1 MGREFFDKKPIDFSF
16 FNVFIVK
23 TLNSVLCTLNFYH
36 YLCSK
41 NKNKMQR
48 KLKFALFG
56 NEYQTKKSASV
67 TRLLSCLQRHEA
79 EVYVERTFGEFL
91 SQMHG
96 NEAPANRQLWSG
108 LRKFERL
115 NFDVD
120 YAISMG
126 GDGTLLKTASHV
138 GATGVPIIGVNT
150 GRLGFL
156 ADFLPD
162 EMEEAFAE
170 LYEGRCTT
178 EEHSVIG
185 IAGRSAKSGKDIDFS
200 KVGYPYALND
210 IAVLKRDNA
219 SMITIHARVNDNE
232 LVTYQADGLV
242 VSTPTG
248 STAYNL
254 SNGGPIM
261 APLTGILCLTPV
273 APHSLNIRP
282 IVIND
287 DSEIVLTIESR
298 THNFLVAVDGRSASF
313 DERTQL
319 VIRKAPYR
327 VRIVKRASQHYFAT
341 LREKMMW
348 GIDAR

>member
-1 MGREFFDKKPIDFSF
+1 MEKK
-16 FNVFIVK
+16 
-23 TLNSVLCTLNFYH
+23 L
-36 YLCSK
+36 
-41 NKNKMQR
+41 R
-48 KLKFALFG
+48 FALFG
-56 NEYQTKKSASV
+56 NEYQTKKSASAA
-67 TRLLSCLQRHEA
+67 LLLGCLRQHEA
-79 EVYVERTFGEFL
+79 EVFVERTFYDFL
-91 SQMHG
+91 RQMHG
-96 NEAPANRQLWSG
+96 GEPVVAALCDSMHV
-108 LRKFERL
+108 
-115 NFDVD
+115 FDVLDFHVD

-138 GATGVPIIGVNT
+138 GATGIPIIGVNT

-156 ADFLPD
+156 ADFLPNEIEQALD
-162 EMEEAFAE
+162 E
-170 LYEGRCTT
+170 LYAGKCRV
-178 EEHSVIG
+178 EEHAAIKLSLRDG
-185 IAGRSAKSGKDIDFS
+185 SSGSNGSFSAMLRKRPCGPSAMSLRDGSSGPNGSNSSNGSI
-200 KVGYPYALND
+200 GYPYALND

-219 SMITIHARVNDNE
+219 SMITIHARINGDE

-287 DSEIVLTIESR
+287 DSVIELTVESR
-298 THNFLVAVDGRSASF
+298 THNYLVAVDGRSAAL
-313 DERTQL
+313 DERIPL
-319 VIRKAPYR
+319 VISKAPYT

-348 GIDAR
+348 GMDAR

>member
-1 MGREFFDKKPIDFSF
+1 ME
-16 FNVFIVK
+16 
-23 TLNSVLCTLNFYH
+23 
-36 YLCSK
+36 
-41 NKNKMQR
+41 Q
-48 KLKFALFG
+48 KLRFALFG
-56 NEYQTKKSASV
+56 NEYQTKKSASAA
-67 TRLLSCLQRHEA
+67 LLLGCLRQHEA
-79 EVYVERTFGEFL
+79 EVFVERTFYDFL
-91 SQMHG
+91 RQMHG
-96 NEAPANRQLWSG
+96 GEPVVAALCDSMHV
-108 LRKFERL
+108 
-115 NFDVD
+115 FDVLDFPVD

-138 GATGVPIIGVNT
+138 GATGIPIIGVNT

-156 ADFLPD
+156 ADFLPNEIEQALD
-162 EMEEAFAE
+162 E
-170 LYEGRCTT
+170 LYAGKCRV
-178 EEHSVIG
+178 EEHAAIKLSLRDEQEFKVQG
-185 IAGRSAKSGKDIDFS
+185 SKSLRDGS
-200 KVGYPYALND
+200 KGSNGSMSLRDGSSGPSGSIGYPYALND

-219 SMITIHARVNDNE
+219 SMITIHARINGDE

-287 DSEIVLTIESR
+287 DSVIELTVESR
-298 THNFLVAVDGRSASF
+298 THNYLVAVDGRSATL
-313 DERTQL
+313 DERIPL
-319 VIRKAPYR
+319 VISKAPYT

-348 GIDAR
+348 GMDAR

>member
-1 MGREFFDKKPIDFSF
+1 MEKK
-16 FNVFIVK
+16 
-23 TLNSVLCTLNFYH
+23 L
-36 YLCSK
+36 
-41 NKNKMQR
+41 R
-48 KLKFALFG
+48 FALFG
-56 NEYQTKKSASV
+56 NEYQTKKSASAA
-67 TRLLSCLQRHEA
+67 LLLGCLQQHEA
-79 EVYVERTFGEFL
+79 EVFVERTFYDFL
-91 SQMHG
+91 RQMHG
-96 NEAPANRQLWSG
+96 GEPVVAALCDSMHV
-108 LRKFERL
+108 
-115 NFDVD
+115 FDVLDFPVD

-138 GATGVPIIGVNT
+138 GATGIPIIGVNT

-156 ADFLPD
+156 ADFLPNEIEQALD
-162 EMEEAFAE
+162 E
-170 LYEGRCTT
+170 LYAGKCRV
-178 EEHSVIG
+178 EEHAAIKLSLRDEQEFKVQG
-185 IAGRSAKSGKDIDFS
+185 SKSLRDGSSGSNGSMSLRDGS
-200 KVGYPYALND
+200 KGLSGSNGSIGYPYALND

-219 SMITIHARVNDNE
+219 SMITIHARINGDE

-287 DSEIVLTIESR
+287 DSVIELTVESR
-298 THNFLVAVDGRSASF
+298 THNYLVAVDGRSATL
-313 DERTQL
+313 DESIPL
-319 VIRKAPYR
+319 VISKAPYT

-348 GIDAR
+348 GMDAR

>member
-1 MGREFFDKKPIDFSF
+1 ME
-16 FNVFIVK
+16 
-23 TLNSVLCTLNFYH
+23 
-36 YLCSK
+36 
-41 NKNKMQR
+41 Q
-48 KLKFALFG
+48 KLRFALFG
-56 NEYQTKKSASV
+56 NEYQTKKSASAAQ
-67 TRLLSCLQRHEA
+67 LLSCLQQHEA
-79 EVYVERTFGEFL
+79 EVFVERTFYDFL
-91 SQMHG
+91 RQMHG
-96 NEAPANRQLWSG
+96 GEPVVAALCDSMHV
-108 LRKFERL
+108 
-115 NFDVD
+115 FDVLDFPVD

-138 GATGVPIIGVNT
+138 GATGIPIIGVNT

-156 ADFLPD
+156 ADFLPNEIEQALD
-162 EMEEAFAE
+162 E
-170 LYEGRCTT
+170 LYAGKCRV
-178 EEHSVIG
+178 EEHAAIKLSLRDG
-185 IAGRSAKSGKDIDFS
+185 SKGSNGSFSAMLRKRPCGPSAMSLRDGSSGPNGSNGSI
-200 KVGYPYALND
+200 GYPYALND

-219 SMITIHARVNDNE
+219 SMITIHARINGDE

-287 DSEIVLTIESR
+287 DSVIELTVESR
-298 THNFLVAVDGRSASF
+298 THNYLVAVDGRSAAL
-313 DERTQL
+313 DERIPL
-319 VIRKAPYR
+319 VISKAPYT

-348 GIDAR
+348 GMDAR

>member
-1 MGREFFDKKPIDFSF
+1 MEKK
-16 FNVFIVK
+16 
-23 TLNSVLCTLNFYH
+23 L
-36 YLCSK
+36 
-41 NKNKMQR
+41 R
-48 KLKFALFG
+48 FALFG
-56 NEYQTKKSASV
+56 NEYQTKKSASAAQ
-67 TRLLSCLQRHEA
+67 LLGCLQQHEA
-79 EVYVERTFGEFL
+79 EVFVERTFYDFL
-91 SQMHG
+91 RQMHG
-96 NEAPANRQLWSG
+96 GEPVVAALCDSMHV
-108 LRKFERL
+108 
-115 NFDVD
+115 FDVLDFPVD

-138 GATGVPIIGVNT
+138 GATGIPIIGVNT

-156 ADFLPD
+156 ADFLPNEIEQALD
-162 EMEEAFAE
+162 E
-170 LYEGRCTT
+170 LYAGKCRV
-178 EEHSVIG
+178 EEHAAIKLSLRDG
-185 IAGRSAKSGKDIDFS
+185 SSGSNGSMSLRDGS
-200 KVGYPYALND
+200 KGSNGSMSLRDGSKGLSGSNGSIGYPYALND

-219 SMITIHARVNDNE
+219 SMITIHARINGDE

-287 DSEIVLTIESR
+287 DSVVELTVESR
-298 THNFLVAVDGRSASF
+298 THNYLVAVDGRSATL
-313 DERTQL
+313 DESIPL
-319 VIRKAPYR
+319 VISKAPYT

-348 GIDAR
+348 GMDAR

>member
-1 MGREFFDKKPIDFSF
+1 MEKK
-16 FNVFIVK
+16 
-23 TLNSVLCTLNFYH
+23 L
-36 YLCSK
+36 
-41 NKNKMQR
+41 R
-48 KLKFALFG
+48 FALFG
-56 NEYQTKKSASV
+56 NEYQTKKSASAA
-67 TRLLSCLQRHEA
+67 LLLGCLQQHEA
-79 EVYVERTFGEFL
+79 EVFVERTFYDFL
-91 SQMHG
+91 RQMHG
-96 NEAPANRQLWSG
+96 GEPVVAALCDSMHV
-108 LRKFERL
+108 
-115 NFDVD
+115 FDVLDFPVD

-138 GATGVPIIGVNT
+138 GATGIPIIGVNT

-156 ADFLPD
+156 ADFLPNEIEQALD
-162 EMEEAFAE
+162 E
-170 LYEGRCTT
+170 LYAGKCRV
-178 EEHSVIG
+178 EEHAAIKLSLG
-185 IAGRSAKSGKDIDFS
+185 DGSKGSMSLRDGSSGSNGSMSLRDGS
-200 KVGYPYALND
+200 KGSNGSMSLRDGSKGLSGSNGSIGYPYALND

-219 SMITIHARVNDNE
+219 SMITIHARINGDE

-287 DSEIVLTIESR
+287 DSVIELTVESR
-298 THNFLVAVDGRSASF
+298 THNYLVAVDGRSATL
-313 DERTQL
+313 DESIPL
-319 VIRKAPYR
+319 VISKAPYT

-348 GIDAR
+348 GMDAR

>member
-1 MGREFFDKKPIDFSF
+1 ME
-16 FNVFIVK
+16 
-23 TLNSVLCTLNFYH
+23 
-36 YLCSK
+36 
-41 NKNKMQR
+41 Q
-48 KLKFALFG
+48 KLRFALFG
-56 NEYQTKKSASV
+56 NEYQTKKSASMA
-67 TRLLSCLQRHEA
+67 LLLNCLHRRGA
-79 EVYVERTFGEFL
+79 EVFVERTFYDFLKREESGERRV
-91 SQMHG
+91 
-96 NEAPANRQLWSG
+96 ESG
-108 LRKFERL
+108 LWEGVRV
-115 NFDVD
+115 FDKLDFPAD

-138 GATGVPIIGVNT
+138 GNSGIPIIGVNT

-156 ADFLPD
+156 ADFLPGD
-162 EMEEAFAE
+162 IDEAFDE
-170 LYEGRCTT
+170 IYNGTCIV
-178 EEHSVIG
+178 EEHAVIG
-185 IAGRSAKSGKDIDFS
+185 IEEVERGERKEERRK
-200 KVGYPYALND
+200 GYPYALND

-219 SMITIHARVNDNE
+219 SMITIHARINGND

-287 DSEIVLTIESR
+287 DSVIELTVESR
-298 THNFLVAVDGRSASF
+298 THNYLVAVDGRSASL
-313 DERTQL
+313 DDRIQL
-319 VIRKAPYR
+319 VIRKAPHT

-348 GIDAR
+348 GLDVR

>member
-1 MGREFFDKKPIDFSF
+1 MEKK
-16 FNVFIVK
+16 
-23 TLNSVLCTLNFYH
+23 L
-36 YLCSK
+36 
-41 NKNKMQR
+41 R
-48 KLKFALFG
+48 FALFG
-56 NEYQTKKSASV
+56 NEYQTKKSASAA
-67 TRLLSCLQRHEA
+67 LLLGCLQQHEA
-79 EVYVERTFGEFL
+79 EVFVERTFYDFL
-91 SQMHG
+91 RQMHG
-96 NEAPANRQLWSG
+96 GEPVVAALCDSMYV
-108 LRKFERL
+108 
-115 NFDVD
+115 FDVLDFPVD

-138 GATGVPIIGVNT
+138 GATGIPIIGVNT

-156 ADFLPD
+156 ADFLPNEIEQALD
-162 EMEEAFAE
+162 E
-170 LYEGRCTT
+170 LYAGNCRV
-178 EEHSVIG
+178 EEHAAIKLSLGDEQEFKVQ
-185 IAGRSAKSGKDIDFS
+185 SS
-200 KVGYPYALND
+200 KFKVQGSIGYPYALND

-219 SMITIHARVNDNE
+219 SMITIHARINGDE

-282 IVIND
+282 IVIGD
-287 DSEIVLTIESR
+287 ESEIELSVESR
-298 THNFLVAVDGRSASF
+298 THSFLVAVDGRSESF
-313 DERTQL
+313 DEGTRL
-319 VIRKAPYR
+319 VISKAPYA

-348 GIDAR
+348 GMDAR

>member
-1 MGREFFDKKPIDFSF
+1 MQKK
-16 FNVFIVK
+16 
-23 TLNSVLCTLNFYH
+23 L
-36 YLCSK
+36 
-41 NKNKMQR
+41 R
-48 KLKFALFG
+48 FALFG
-56 NEYQTKKSASV
+56 NEFQTKKSDSAA
-67 TRLLSCLQRHEA
+67 LLLGALQQRGA
-79 EVYVERTFGEFL
+79 QVSVERAFHEFL
-91 SQMHG
+91 LRHHG
-96 NEAPANRQLWSG
+96 SEPAMAALLDEVRV
-108 LRKFERL
+108 
-115 NFDVD
+115 FDVLDFPAD

-156 ADFLPD
+156 ADFLPS
-162 EMEEAFAE
+162 EMEEALDE
-170 LYEGRCTT
+170 LYAGRCRV
-178 EEHSVIG
+178 EEHAVIQLSL
-185 IAGRSAKSGKDIDFS
+185 RDEQEFKVQSSKSLRDGSSGPSGSI
-200 KVGYPYALND
+200 GYPYALND

-219 SMITIHARVNDNE
+219 SMITIHARVGGND

-261 APLTGILCLTPV
+261 APGTGILCLTPV

-282 IVIND
+282 IVIGD
-287 DSEIVLTIESR
+287 ESEVELSVESR
-298 THNFLVAVDGRSASF
+298 THSFLVAVDGRSESF
-313 DERTQL
+313 DEGTQL
-319 VIRKAPYR
+319 VISKAPYA

-348 GIDAR
+348 GVDAR

>member
-1 MGREFFDKKPIDFSF
+1 ME
-16 FNVFIVK
+16 
-23 TLNSVLCTLNFYH
+23 
-36 YLCSK
+36 
-41 NKNKMQR
+41 Q
-48 KLKFALFG
+48 KLRFALFG
-56 NEYQTKKSASV
+56 NEYQTKKSASAA
-67 TRLLSCLQRHEA
+67 LLLGCLQQHEA
-79 EVYVERTFGEFL
+79 EVFVERTFYDFL
-91 SQMHG
+91 RQMHG
-96 NEAPANRQLWSG
+96 GEPVVAALCDSMHV
-108 LRKFERL
+108 
-115 NFDVD
+115 FDVLDFPVD

-156 ADFLPD
+156 ADFLPNEIEQALD
-162 EMEEAFAE
+162 E
-170 LYEGRCTT
+170 LYAGKCRV
-178 EEHSVIG
+178 EEHAAIKLSLRDEAMSLRDG
-185 IAGRSAKSGKDIDFS
+185 SKGSNGSFSAMLRKRPCGPSAMSLRDGSSGSI
-200 KVGYPYALND
+200 GYPYALND

-219 SMITIHARVNDNE
+219 SMITIHARINGDE

-287 DSEIVLTIESR
+287 DSVIELTVESR
-298 THNFLVAVDGRSASF
+298 THNYLVAVDGRSATL
-313 DERTQL
+313 DERIPL
-319 VIRKAPYR
+319 VISKAPYT

-348 GIDAR
+348 GMDAR

>member
-1 MGREFFDKKPIDFSF
+1 MEKK
-16 FNVFIVK
+16 
-23 TLNSVLCTLNFYH
+23 L
-36 YLCSK
+36 
-41 NKNKMQR
+41 R
-48 KLKFALFG
+48 FALFG
-56 NEYQTKKSASV
+56 NEYQTKKSASAAQ
-67 TRLLSCLQRHEA
+67 LLSCLQQHEA
-79 EVYVERTFGEFL
+79 EVFVERTFYDFL
-91 SQMHG
+91 RQMHG
-96 NEAPANRQLWSG
+96 GEPVVAALCDSMHV
-108 LRKFERL
+108 
-115 NFDVD
+115 FDVLDFPVD

-138 GATGVPIIGVNT
+138 GATGIPIIGVNT

-156 ADFLPD
+156 ADFLPNEIEQALD
-162 EMEEAFAE
+162 E
-170 LYEGRCTT
+170 LYAGKCRV
-178 EEHSVIG
+178 EEHAAIKLSLRDG
-185 IAGRSAKSGKDIDFS
+185 SSGSNGSMSLRDGS
-200 KVGYPYALND
+200 KGLSGSNGSIGYPYALND

-219 SMITIHARVNDNE
+219 SMITIHARINGDE

-287 DSEIVLTIESR
+287 DSVIELTVESR
-298 THNFLVAVDGRSASF
+298 THNYLVAVDGRSATL
-313 DERTQL
+313 DESIPL
-319 VIRKAPYR
+319 VISKAPYT

-348 GIDAR
+348 GMDAR

>member
-1 MGREFFDKKPIDFSF
+1 MEKK
-16 FNVFIVK
+16 
-23 TLNSVLCTLNFYH
+23 L
-36 YLCSK
+36 
-41 NKNKMQR
+41 R
-48 KLKFALFG
+48 FALFG
-56 NEYQTKKSASV
+56 NEYQTKKSASAA
-67 TRLLSCLQRHEA
+67 LLLGCLRQHEA
-79 EVYVERTFGEFL
+79 EVFVERTFYDFL
-91 SQMHG
+91 RQMHG
-96 NEAPANRQLWSG
+96 GEPVVAALCDSMHV
-108 LRKFERL
+108 
-115 NFDVD
+115 FDVLDFPVD

-138 GATGVPIIGVNT
+138 GATGIPIIGVNT

-156 ADFLPD
+156 ADFLPNEIEQALD
-162 EMEEAFAE
+162 E
-170 LYEGRCTT
+170 LYAGKCRV
-178 EEHSVIG
+178 EEHAAIKLSLRDEQEFKVQ
-185 IAGRSAKSGKDIDFS
+185 SSKSLRDGS
-200 KVGYPYALND
+200 KGSNGSMSLRDGSSGPNGSIGYPYALND

-219 SMITIHARVNDNE
+219 SMITIHARINGDE

-287 DSEIVLTIESR
+287 DSVIELTVESR
-298 THNFLVAVDGRSASF
+298 THNYLVAVDGRSATL
-313 DERTQL
+313 DERIPL
-319 VIRKAPYR
+319 VISKAPYT

-348 GIDAR
+348 GMDAR

>member
-1 MGREFFDKKPIDFSF
+1 MEKK
-16 FNVFIVK
+16 
-23 TLNSVLCTLNFYH
+23 L
-36 YLCSK
+36 
-41 NKNKMQR
+41 R
-48 KLKFALFG
+48 FALFG
-56 NEYQTKKSASV
+56 NEYQTKKSASAAL
-67 TRLLSCLQRHEA
+67 LLSCLQQHEA
-79 EVYVERTFGEFL
+79 EVFVERTFYDFL
-91 SQMHG
+91 RQMHG
-96 NEAPANRQLWSG
+96 GEPVVAALCDSMHV
-108 LRKFERL
+108 
-115 NFDVD
+115 FDVLDFPVD

-138 GATGVPIIGVNT
+138 GATGIPIIGVNT

-156 ADFLPD
+156 ADFLPNEIEQALD
-162 EMEEAFAE
+162 E
-170 LYEGRCTT
+170 LYAGNCRV
-178 EEHSVIG
+178 EEHAAIKLSLRDG
-185 IAGRSAKSGKDIDFS
+185 SKGSNGSMSLRDGSSGSNGSFSAMLRKRPCGPSAMSLRDGSSGPSGSI
-200 KVGYPYALND
+200 GYPYALND

-219 SMITIHARVNDNE
+219 SMITIHARINGDE

-287 DSEIVLTIESR
+287 DSVIELTVESR
-298 THNFLVAVDGRSASF
+298 THNYLVAVDGRSATL
-313 DERTQL
+313 DESIPL
-319 VIRKAPYR
+319 VISKAPYT

-348 GIDAR
+348 GMDAR

>member
-1 MGREFFDKKPIDFSF
+1 MQKK
-16 FNVFIVK
+16 
-23 TLNSVLCTLNFYH
+23 L
-36 YLCSK
+36 
-41 NKNKMQR
+41 R
-48 KLKFALFG
+48 FALFG
-56 NEYQTKKSASV
+56 NEFQTKKSDSAA
-67 TRLLSCLQRHEA
+67 LLLGALQQRGA
-79 EVYVERTFGEFL
+79 QVSVERAFHEFL
-91 SQMHG
+91 LRHHG
-96 NEAPANRQLWSG
+96 SEPAMAALLAGVRV
-108 LRKFERL
+108 
-115 NFDVD
+115 FDVLDFPAD

-156 ADFLPD
+156 ADFLPS
-162 EMEEAFAE
+162 EMEQALDE
-170 LYEGRCTT
+170 LYAGRCRV
-178 EEHSVIG
+178 EEHAVIQLSLRDEQEFKVQG
-185 IAGRSAKSGKDIDFS
+185 SKSLRDEQEFKVQGS
-200 KVGYPYALND
+200 KFKVQGSIGYPYALND

-219 SMITIHARVNDNE
+219 SMITIHARVGGND

-261 APLTGILCLTPV
+261 APGTGILCLTPV

-282 IVIND
+282 IVIGD
-287 DSEIVLTIESR
+287 ESEIELSVESR
-298 THNFLVAVDGRSASF
+298 THSFLVAVDGRSESF
-313 DERTQL
+313 DEGTQL
-319 VIRKAPYR
+319 VISKAPYA

-348 GIDAR
+348 GVDAR